1 VEQESKNI
9 DPEKT
14 GKFIAELR
22 KAHNLTQDELGDI
35 LFISRK
41 SVSKWETGRACP
53 SIDMLKKLSENFGV
67 SLNDLINGNFDET
80 IFMNKKVS
88 LEKTLKVREYKTSA
102 MFLCTLFFSILFMFF
117 QYEANRTKVYYI
129 RYEDEN
135 FYIANGVLVLS
146 MDDGSNIN
154 LGYIRVNNDDL
165 VDKEFTYSLYYI
177 DEKEQ
182 KDLFKF
188 NSKETSIIDKGTSRK
203 LREILDKGEGKIYL
217 KVSYIDYIGEEVS
230 YNLDIF
236 RLYVNYDS
244 IASKEFPKMVLGE
257 YVPKIA
263 MKTSQEKESADSSLN
278 AYTEKAKSIDLEFIF
293 NMNDE
298 EIIKLFNNKI
308 ATINGENFYI
318 NYDKNEG
325 MLNIFG
331 LKHKINIVILTR
343 RLYIDG
349 RPVRSFGQNH
359 SVQFVNDDD
368 YSFIDLLILRL
379 KEICNCYS
387 K

>member
-1 VEQESKNI
+1 MEQENKNI

-80 IFMNKKVS
+80 IFMNKKAS

-129 RYEDEN
+129 KYQDEN
-135 FYIANGVLVLS
+135 FVIQNGVLVLS
-146 MDDGSNIN
+146 MDEGSNIN
-154 LGYIRVNNDDL
+154 LSDL
-165 VDKEFTYSLYYI
+165 KINSPDLFDKDFSYSLYYVG
-177 DEKEQ
+177 DGGP

-188 NSKETSIIDKGTSRK
+188 NVKETNRIDKNTSRK
-203 LREILDKGEGKIYL
+203 LREILDGGKGKVYL
-217 KVSYIDYIGEEVS
+217 KISYINYIGEEVS

-244 IASKEFPKMVLGE
+244 VAMKEFPKMVLGE
-257 YVPKIA
+257 YIPQIA
-263 MKTSQEKESADSSLN
+263 MKTSPEKEKIDSSLN
-278 AYTEKAKSIDLEFIF
+278 TYEEEMKKVDLEFIF
-293 NMNDE
+293 NMSE
-298 EIIKLFNNKI
+298 ENIKRFFDNKKISVMNEIFNISYKD
-308 ATINGENFYI
+308 TSSTLYVF
-318 NYDKNEG
+318 NEKYEFDFL
-325 MLNIFG
+325 LN
-331 LKHKINIVILTR
+331 HR
-343 RLYIDG
+343 RLYVVGHPSYSLIDNNEL
-349 RPVRSFGQNH
+349 Q
-359 SVQFVNDDD
+359 
-368 YSFIDLLILRL
+368 FIDDSDYILVKKLIFELC
-379 KEICNCYS
+379 KICNCYS